1 MRHEPDLIRKL
12 LFYFEAMPDYKVEKC
27 PSIDGYAEQDI
38 MYHMLL
44 LAQAELLDHELSRST
59 TSDRIISVLGFGLTW
74 QGHEFLA
81 AARDD
86 SLWNQAKRKIL
97 GAAGGMVFELTK
109 AWLMHEAKQKLS
121 LPD

>member
-1 MRHEPDLIRKL
+1 MHRDPDLIRKL
-12 LFYFEAMPDYKVEKC
+12 LFHFEAKPDYKAEKC
-27 PSIDGYAEQDI
+27 PPIDAYGEQEI

-44 LAQAELLDHELSRST
+44 LAQAGLLDHEPSRST

-86 SLWNQAKRKIL
+86 SLWERAKQNVL
-97 GAAGGMVFELTK
+97 GAAGGMVFDLAK
-109 AWLMHEAKQKLS
+109 AWLMHEAKRALS

>member
-44 LAQAELLDHELSRST
+44 LAQAELLEQIRADRNLIPIHRSG
-59 TSDRIISVLGFGLTW
+59 R
-74 QGHEFLA
+74 
-81 AARDD
+81 
-86 SLWNQAKRKIL
+86 
-97 GAAGGMVFELTK
+97 M
-109 AWLMHEAKQKLS
+109 
-121 LPD
+121 